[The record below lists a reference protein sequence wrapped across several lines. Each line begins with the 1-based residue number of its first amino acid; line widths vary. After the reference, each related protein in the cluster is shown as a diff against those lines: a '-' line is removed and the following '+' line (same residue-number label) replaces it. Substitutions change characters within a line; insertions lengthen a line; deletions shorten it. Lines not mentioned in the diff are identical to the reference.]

1 MFKNELFE
9 GERLYILAIIK
20 GCLDEEIH
28 RCPIEDIWN
37 MLEEGVQKDET
48 YKRFWQNIGESLY
61 DTL

>member
-1 MFKNELFE
+1 MFKNKLFE
-9 GERLYILAIIK
+9 GERFYILAIIK

-48 YKRFWQNIGESLY
+48 YKMFW
-61 DTL
+61 